1 MAGAKRFLSTVVTTD
16 LPAGDG
22 VWQNTCGKPLS
33 VTIGAQ
39 AITTSVNSCMTLA
52 VGIGTTVFGS
62 TLGSRIDTIN
72 GIKYINYIIPGLT
85 MMTILNQAY
94 QNSASSIM
102 QGKYL
107 KFIEDILIL
116 PLSGFQIALGYIIGG
131 AVRGLISG
139 FGILI
144 ICYFMTDFNFF

>member
-1 MAGAKRFLSTVVTTD
+1 
-16 LPAGDG
+16 
-22 VWQNTCGKPLS
+22 
-33 VTIGAQ
+33 
-39 AITTSVNSCMTLA
+39 
-52 VGIGTTVFGS
+52 
-62 TLGSRIDTIN
+62 
-72 GIKYINYIIPGLT
+72 
-85 MMTILNQAY
+85 MTILNQAY

-116 PLSGFQIALGYIIGG
+116 PLSGFQVALGYIIGG

-144 ICYFMTDFNFF
+144 ICYFMTDFTINNYYLSIFYLAKSIA